1 MKINLNAI
9 VTREQLE
16 KMGIEKYMEISKK
29 GKMERNYIIDHLPTI
44 TENIL
49 PRKAHEISFTSA
61 RNKELS
67 NMEKN
72 ILTSLITYSN
82 SEVFCNYLS
91 QEFSKDEL
99 IQISK
104 ILTKYVNITKTCRIF
119 NKDVNLDLSIFDP
132 IISRADLI
140 HRFTVPS
147 IYLNRLNGILVYES
161 ELLDNELS
169 KKKELIIR

>member
-67 NMEKN
+67 
-72 ILTSLITYSN
+72 
-82 SEVFCNYLS
+82 CNYLS

-140 HRFTVPS
+140 HGFTIPS
-147 IYLNRLNGILVYES
+147 IYLNRLNGILVYEN

>member
-49 PRKAHEISFTSA
+49 PRKAQEISFTSA
-61 RNKELS
+61 RNNELS

-82 SEVFCNYLS
+82 SEVFCKYLS

-104 ILTKYVNITKTCRIF
+104 ILTKYV
-119 NKDVNLDLSIFDP
+119 
-132 IISRADLI
+132 
-140 HRFTVPS
+140 
-147 IYLNRLNGILVYES
+147 
-161 ELLDNELS
+161 
-169 KKKELIIR
+169 